1 MFLAK
6 YNPFDEF
13 KDFSSRF
20 NSLLSEFDKRESS
33 SLSGFTPVVNTR
45 EGEFAY
51 HVDADL
57 PGVKKED
64 IKISVKG
71 NMITIS
77 GERRDKKEVKK
88 EDYHRVETSFGKFER
103 SFTLP
108 EGADVENITA
118 SNEDGV
124 LEVVIPKLKSE
135 TEKVKKIEVK

>member
-1 MFLAK
+1 MLLTK
-6 YNPFDEF
+6 YSPFDEF
-13 KDFSSRF
+13 KDFRNRF
-20 NSLLSEFDKRESS
+20 NSLLAEFEDKESS
-33 SLSGFTPVVNTR
+33 SLSDFNPVVNTR

-57 PGVKKED
+57 PGVKKDD

-71 NMITIS
+71 NIITLS
-77 GERRDKKEVKK
+77 GERKHKEEIKK
-88 EDYHRVETSFGKFER
+88 EDYHRVESSFGKFER

-108 EGADVENITA
+108 EDADVENITA

-124 LEVVIPKLKSE
+124 LEIVVPKLKSE

>member
-1 MFLAK
+1 MFLTK
-6 YNPFDEF
+6 YSPLDEF
-13 KDFSSRF
+13 RDFSSRF
-20 NSLLSEFDKRESS
+20 NSLLSEFDNKES
-33 SLSGFTPVVNTR
+33 SLSSFTPVVNTR

-64 IKISVKG
+64 IKIDVKD
-71 NMITIS
+71 NIVTIS
-77 GERRDKKEVKK
+77 GERHHKEEVKE

-108 EGADVENITA
+108 NGADSENITA
-118 SNEDGV
+118 SSKDGV

-135 TEKVKKIEVK
+135 TEKAKKIEVK

>member
-13 KDFSSRF
+13 KDFNNRF
-20 NSLLSEFDKRESS
+20 NSLLKEFGDRESS
-33 SLSGFTPVVNTR
+33 SLSGFNPVVNTR

-64 IKISVKG
+64 IKINVKN
-71 NMITIS
+71 NMITLS
-77 GERRDKKEVKK
+77 GERKYKKEVDEK
-88 EDYHRVETSFGKFER
+88 DYHRVESSFGKFER

-108 EGADVENITA
+108 DDADAENITA

-124 LEVVIPKLKSE
+124 LEIVIPKLKSE
-135 TEKVKKIEVK
+135 TAKVKKIEVK

>member
-1 MFLAK
+1 MLLTK

-13 KDFSSRF
+13 KDFNKRF
-20 NSLLSEFDKRESS
+20 NSLLAEFEDKESS
-33 SLSGFTPVVNTR
+33 SLSGFNPVVNTR

-64 IKISVKG
+64 IKINVKG

-77 GERRDKKEVKK
+77 GERKHKKEVKE
-88 EDYHRVETSFGKFER
+88 EDYHRIESSFGKFER

-108 EGADVENITA
+108 DGADVENITA

-135 TEKVKKIEVK
+135 SKKVKKIKVK

>member
-1 MFLAK
+1 MLIAK
-6 YNPFDEF
+6 YSPLADYMNFNN
-13 KDFSSRF
+13 KF
-20 NSLLSEFDKRESS
+20 NSLLSEFDNKESA
-33 SLSGFTPVVNTR
+33 LSGFTPVVNTR

-64 IKISVKG
+64 IKVNVKG

-77 GERRDKKEVKK
+77 GERHDKKETNEK
-88 EDYHRVETSFGKFER
+88 DYHRIETSFGKFER

-108 EGADVENITA
+108 EGVDVENITA

-124 LEVVIPKLKSE
+124 LEVIIPKLKSE

>member
-1 MFLAK
+1 MSIVKYSPLAD
-6 YNPFDEF
+6 YMNFNN
-13 KDFSSRF
+13 RF
-20 NSLLSEFDKRESS
+20 NSLLSEFDNPV
-33 SLSGFTPVVNTR
+33 SGFTPVVNTR

-64 IKISVKG
+64 IKVNVKG

-77 GERRDKKEVKK
+77 GERHDKKETDDK
-88 EDYHRVETSFGKFER
+88 EGYHRIETSFGKFER

-108 EGADVENITA
+108 EGVDVENITA

-124 LEVVIPKLKSE
+124 LEVIIPKLKSE
-135 TEKVKKIEVK
+135 TKNVKKIKVK